1 MDKTL
6 KVAKLSWI
14 CCAVCSVGIG
24 AALVFAAPAQAGT
37 CQPVTVK
44 GHAKDPAAAT
54 TDAQIKLTQKLTQLG
69 GGKVTQNS
77 TDCAP
82 IPGGFECKTK
92 AVVCP

>member
-1 MDKTL
+1 MTKILKTFHVTCL
-6 KVAKLSWI
+6 A
-14 CCAVCSVGIG
+14 G
-24 AALVFAAPAQAGT
+24 ALAGFGLIVQPAQAGT

-77 TDCAP
+77 TDCKP